1 MAHNW
6 NTSDR
11 VRRLPGNWGTIR
23 KQILARDSVCRI
35 CLVRAATVVDHIEPK
50 ADRHEPEDLQ
60 GVCDPCHRQKTAKEA
75 AAFRAAAA
83 AKQPKRKRPPEAHPG
98 LL

>member
-1 MAHNW
+1 MSHNW

-11 VRRLPGNWGTIR
+11 VKRLPGDWAKRR
-23 KQILARDSVCRI
+23 KAILARDGLCQI
-35 CLVRAATVVDHIEPK
+35 CFTRESTVVDHIVPK

-60 GVCDPCHRQKTAKEA
+60 GCCEPCHRQKTAAEA
-75 AAFRAAAA
+75 AAFRAAN
-83 AKQPKRKRPPEAHPG
+83 PRPTTNRPDERHPG

>member
-11 VRRLPGNWGTIR
+11 VKRLPGNWGTIR
-23 KQILARDSVCRI
+23 KRILARDSTCMI
-35 CLVRAATVVDHIEPK
+35 CGIRASTVVDHILPMTDDHRDE
-50 ADRHEPEDLQ
+50 ALQ
-60 GVCDPCHRQKTAKEA
+60 GCCDPCHRQKTAAEA
-75 AAFRAAAA
+75 AAFRVAARG
-83 AKQPKRKRPPEAHPG
+83 PGRRRPDEPHPG

>member
-6 NTSDR
+6 NTSTR
-11 VRRLPGNWGTIR
+11 ASRLPGDWASKR
-23 KQILARDSVCRI
+23 RPAVLARDPI
-35 CLVRAATVVDHIEPK
+35 CMICGVRESTVADHIEPMT
-50 ADRHEPEDLQ
+50 DNHELEALQ

-75 AAFRAAAA
+75 AAARAA
-83 AKQPKRKRPPEAHPG
+83 QPRPSRFRGDEPHPG

>member
-6 NTSDR
+6 NTSPR
-11 VRRLPGNWGTIR
+11 KSRLPSNWRTIR
-23 KQILARDSVCRI
+23 KRILARDVVCQI
-35 CLVRAATVVDHIEPK
+35 CHVRDATTVDHILPMTDDHSDE
-50 ADRHEPEDLQ
+50 ALQ

-75 AAFRAAAA
+75 AAFRAASRVTR
-83 AKQPKRKRPPEAHPG
+83 QRPPESHPG

>member
-11 VRRLPGNWGTIR
+11 VKRLPGNWGSVR
-23 KQILARDSVCRI
+23 KRILARDSTCMI
-35 CLVRAATVVDHIEPK
+35 CGIRESTVVDHIEPK
-50 ADRHEPEDLQ
+50 TDDHSDEALQ
-60 GVCDPCHRQKTAKEA
+60 GVCEPCHRQKTAKEA
-75 AAFRAAAA
+75 AAFRAAT
-83 AKQPKRKRPPEAHPG
+83 PRPTTNRPDERHPG